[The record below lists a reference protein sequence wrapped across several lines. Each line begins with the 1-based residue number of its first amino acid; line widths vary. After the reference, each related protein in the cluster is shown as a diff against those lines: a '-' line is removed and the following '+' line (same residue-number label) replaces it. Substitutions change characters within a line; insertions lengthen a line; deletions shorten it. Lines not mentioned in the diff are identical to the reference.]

1 MIKVIS
7 LVLLLTI
14 TFIVFT
20 ACGSTPEP
28 NANDANAPGIGIV
41 NLNASNLPAGISNNP
56 VIFNGN
62 MPASNTPGQP
72 GATPTPGI
80 PDPANVNVKPKPGAT
95 PTPGI
100 PSPEEIRRQ
109 MNRVVNT
116 MPPSNGSVV
125 QGNRSAAPMMRSTNT
140 NGVRNVR
147 KPSGEN

>member
-7 LVLLLTI
+7 LVLLLAT
-14 TFIVFT
+14 TFTVFT
-20 ACGSTPEP
+20 ACGTTPEP
-28 NANDANAPGIGIV
+28 NANVANTAGIGAV
-41 NLNASNLPAGISNNP
+41 NLNAANLPPGISNNP

-100 PSPEEIRRQ
+100 PSPDEIRRQ

-116 MPPSNGSVV
+116 MPPANGSTV
-125 QGNRSAAPMMRSTNT
+125 RSSNSAQTMMRTTNT
-140 NGVRNVR
+140 NGVRTVR

>member
-1 MIKVIS
+1 MIKIFS
-7 LVLLLTI
+7 LALLLSI

-20 ACGSTPEP
+20 ACGTTPEP
-28 NANDANAPGIGIV
+28 NTNNANAAGIGTV
-41 NLNASNLPAGISNNP
+41 SLNAANLPPGISNNP

-62 MPASNTPGQP
+62 LPASNTPGQP

-100 PSPEEIRRQ
+100 PSPEEIKRQ
-109 MNRVVNT
+109 MNRVVNS
-116 MPPSNGSVV
+116 MPPANGTVT
-125 QGNRSAAPMMRSTNT
+125 QGNRASRPMMRTTNT
-140 NGVRNVR
+140 NGVRTVR